1 MEAILR
7 SDINITI
14 SGNDFNVFNGFKR
27 FNYNY
32 KINSVSESQCLKSI
46 SIGTF
51 L

>member
-7 SDINITI
+7 SESNITI
-14 SGNDFNVFNGFKR
+14 LGNDFNVFNGFKR

-32 KINSVSESQCLKSI
+32 KINSVSESQCLKWI